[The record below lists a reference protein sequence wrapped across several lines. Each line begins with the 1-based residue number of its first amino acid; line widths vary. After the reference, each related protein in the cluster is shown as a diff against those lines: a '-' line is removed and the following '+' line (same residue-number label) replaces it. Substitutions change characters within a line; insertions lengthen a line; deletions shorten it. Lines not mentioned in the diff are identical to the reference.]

1 MYKKHKFIKNIKKA
15 WYKIK
20 LIDRC
25 LIIVMAILMFQ
36 SIYNLFVNEV
46 NSQDTTT
53 IDVVVRTTSAAI
65 FGYFLSANFIKRPLR
80 KYTNTDVSSNLFIDN
95 NLSPKGQESNQNNI
109 MNVKNTIGFTSE
121 ADNYEKKIPINNNE
135 GFEEGE
141 TSELQIIIA
150 TVICIV
156 ALTVLFVVRN
166 FTTTTSASLGTIS
179 QMRDFVSGCVGFLL
193 GCPKIGRAS
202 CRERV

>member
-1 MYKKHKFIKNIKKA
+1 MYKNHKFIKNIKKA

-65 FGYFLSANFIKRPLR
+65 FGYFLSANFIKKSSR
-80 KYTNTDVSSNLFIDN
+80 KYINTDVSSNIFVDEN
-95 NLSPKGQESNQNNI
+95 SSNKGQGPNTNNI
-109 MNVKNTIGFTSE
+109 MNVKNTIGFTSDT
-121 ADNYEKKIPINNNE
+121 DNYEKKVSVNKIE
-135 GFEEGE
+135 GIEEGE

-150 TVICIV
+150 TVICVV
-156 ALTVLFVVRN
+156 ALIVLFVVRN
-166 FTTTTSASLGTIS
+166 FTTTAPASLGTIS

-193 GCPKIGRAS
+193 GCPSRPD
-202 CRERV
+202 

>member
-36 SIYNLFVNEV
+36 SIYNLFINEV

-65 FGYFLSANFIKRPLR
+65 FGYFLSANFIKRPSR
-80 KYTNTDVSSNLFIDN
+80 KYINTDVSSNLFIDDN
-95 NLSPKGQESNQNNI
+95 STNKVQESNKNNV

-121 ADNYEKKIPINNNE
+121 IDNYENKVPVNKIE
-135 GFEEGE
+135 GTEEGE

-150 TVICIV
+150 TVICVV
-156 ALTVLFVVRN
+156 ALIVLFVVRN
-166 FTTTTSASLGTIS
+166 FTATTPASLGTIS

-193 GCPKIGRAS
+193 GCPSRPD
-202 CRERV
+202 

>member
-109 MNVKNTIGFTSE
+109 MNVKIPL
-121 ADNYEKKIPINNNE
+121 DLLQKLIIMKRKYLLIIMKVLKKEKLVNCK
-135 GFEEGE
+135 
-141 TSELQIIIA
+141 
-150 TVICIV
+150 
-156 ALTVLFVVRN
+156 
-166 FTTTTSASLGTIS
+166 
-179 QMRDFVSGCVGFLL
+179 LL
-193 GCPKIGRAS
+193 
-202 CRERV
+202 

>member
-65 FGYFLSANFIKRPLR
+65 FGYFLSANFIKRPSR
-80 KYTNTDVSSNLFIDN
+80 KYINTDVSSNLFIDDN
-95 NLSPKGQESNQNNI
+95 SSNKAQESSQNNV

-121 ADNYEKKIPINNNE
+121 TDNYEKKAPVNKIE
-135 GFEEGE
+135 SVEEGE

-150 TVICIV
+150 TVICVV
-156 ALTVLFVVRN
+156 ALIVLFVVRN
-166 FTTTTSASLGTIS
+166 FTTVAPASLGTIS

-193 GCPKIGRAS
+193 GCPSRPD
-202 CRERV
+202 

>member
-1 MYKKHKFIKNIKKA
+1 MYKNHKFIKNIKKA

-65 FGYFLSANFIKRPLR
+65 FGYFLSANFIKKSSR
-80 KYTNTDVSSNLFIDN
+80 KYINTDVSSNIFVDEN
-95 NLSPKGQESNQNNI
+95 SSNKGQEPNTNNI
-109 MNVKNTIGFTSE
+109 MNVKNTIGFTSDT
-121 ADNYEKKIPINNNE
+121 DNYEKKVSVNKIE
-135 GFEEGE
+135 GIEEGE

-150 TVICIV
+150 TVICVV
-156 ALTVLFVVRN
+156 ALIVLFVVRN
-166 FTTTTSASLGTIS
+166 FTTTAPASLGTIS

-193 GCPKIGRAS
+193 GCPSKPD
-202 CRERV
+202 

>member
-179 QMRDFVSGCVGFLL
+179 QMRDFVSGCVGFFARLS
-193 GCPKIGRAS
+193 K
-202 CRERV
+202 

>member
-25 LIIVMAILMFQ
+25 LIIVMSILMFQ

-95 NLSPKGQESNQNNI
+95 NLSPKGQESSQNNI

-166 FTTTTSASLGTIS
+166 FKTTTSASLGTIS
-179 QMRDFVSGCVGFLL
+179 QMRDFVSGCVGF
-193 GCPKIGRAS
+193 C
-202 CRERV
+202 

>member
-95 NLSPKGQESNQNNI
+95 NLSPKGQESSQNNI

-166 FTTTTSASLGTIS
+166 FKTTTSASLGTIS
-179 QMRDFVSGCVGFLL
+179 QMRDFVSGCVGF
-193 GCPKIGRAS
+193 C
-202 CRERV
+202 

>member
-65 FGYFLSANFIKRPLR
+65 FGYFLSANFIKRPSR

-95 NLSPKGQESNQNNI
+95 NLSPKGQESSQNNV

-156 ALTVLFVVRN
+156 ALTVLFIVRN
-166 FTTTTSASLGTIS
+166 FTITTSASLGTIS
-179 QMRDFVSGCVGFLL
+179 QMR
-193 GCPKIGRAS
+193 
-202 CRERV
+202 

>member
-1 MYKKHKFIKNIKKA
+1 KHKFIKNIKKA

-65 FGYFLSANFIKRPLR
+65 FGYFL
-80 KYTNTDVSSNLFIDN
+80 
-95 NLSPKGQESNQNNI
+95 
-109 MNVKNTIGFTSE
+109 
-121 ADNYEKKIPINNNE
+121 
-135 GFEEGE
+135 
-141 TSELQIIIA
+141 
-150 TVICIV
+150 
-156 ALTVLFVVRN
+156 
-166 FTTTTSASLGTIS
+166 
-179 QMRDFVSGCVGFLL
+179 
-193 GCPKIGRAS
+193 
-202 CRERV
+202 

>member
-1 MYKKHKFIKNIKKA
+1 MYKKHKIIKNIKKA

-193 GCPKIGRAS
+193 GCPSKPD
-202 CRERV
+202 

>member
-179 QMRDFVSGCVGFLL
+179 QMRDFVSGCVGF
-193 GCPKIGRAS
+193 C
-202 CRERV
+202 

>member
-193 GCPKIGRAS
+193 GCPDYYLIYFLH
-202 CRERV
+202 

>member
-95 NLSPKGQESNQNNI
+95 NLSPKGQESSQNNI

-193 GCPKIGRAS
+193 GCPSKTD
-202 CRERV
+202 

>member
-179 QMRDFVSGCVGFLL
+179 QMRDFVSGCVGSLL
-193 GCPKIGRAS
+193 GCPSKPD
-202 CRERV
+202 

>member
-95 NLSPKGQESNQNNI
+95 NLPPKGQESSQNNI
-109 MNVKNTIGFTSE
+109 MNVKNTI
-121 ADNYEKKIPINNNE
+121 
-135 GFEEGE
+135 
-141 TSELQIIIA
+141 
-150 TVICIV
+150 
-156 ALTVLFVVRN
+156 
-166 FTTTTSASLGTIS
+166 
-179 QMRDFVSGCVGFLL
+179 
-193 GCPKIGRAS
+193 
-202 CRERV
+202 

>member
-1 MYKKHKFIKNIKKA
+1 MYKKHKLIKNIKKA

-36 SIYNLFVNEV
+36 SIYTLFVNEV

-65 FGYFLSANFIKRPLR
+65 FGYFLSANFIKRPSR
-80 KYTNTDVSSNLFIDN
+80 KYINTDVSSNLFIDDN
-95 NLSPKGQESNQNNI
+95 SANKGQESNQNNV

-121 ADNYEKKIPINNNE
+121 TDNYENKVSVNKIE
-135 GFEEGE
+135 GIEEGE

-150 TVICIV
+150 TVICVV
-156 ALTVLFVVRN
+156 ALIVLFIVRN
-166 FTTTTSASLGTIS
+166 FTTIAPASLGTIS

-193 GCPKIGRAS
+193 GCPSRPD
-202 CRERV
+202 

>member
-1 MYKKHKFIKNIKKA
+1 MYKKRKFIKNIKKA

-36 SIYNLFVNEV
+36 SIYTLFVNEV

-65 FGYFLSANFIKRPLR
+65 FGYFLSANFIKRPSR
-80 KYTNTDVSSNLFIDN
+80 KYINTDVSSNLFIDDN
-95 NLSPKGQESNQNNI
+95 SSNKGQESSQNNV

-121 ADNYEKKIPINNNE
+121 TDNYENKVSVNKIE
-135 GFEEGE
+135 GIEEGE

-150 TVICIV
+150 TVICVI
-156 ALTVLFVVRN
+156 ALIVLFIVRN
-166 FTTTTSASLGTIS
+166 FATIAPASLGTIS

-193 GCPKIGRAS
+193 GCPSRPD
-202 CRERV
+202 

>member
-193 GCPKIGRAS
+193 GCPNKPD
-202 CRERV
+202 

>member
-1 MYKKHKFIKNIKKA
+1 MYKKRKFIKNIKKA

-36 SIYNLFVNEV
+36 SIYTLFVNEV

-65 FGYFLSANFIKRPLR
+65 FGYFLSANFIKRPSR
-80 KYTNTDVSSNLFIDN
+80 KYINTDVSSNLFIDDN
-95 NLSPKGQESNQNNI
+95 SSNKGQESSQNNV

-121 ADNYEKKIPINNNE
+121 IDNYENKVSVNKIE
-135 GFEEGE
+135 GIEEGE

-150 TVICIV
+150 TVICVI
-156 ALTVLFVVRN
+156 ALIVLFIVRN
-166 FTTTTSASLGTIS
+166 FATIAPASLGTIS

-193 GCPKIGRAS
+193 GCPSRPD
-202 CRERV
+202 

>member
-1 MYKKHKFIKNIKKA
+1 MYKNHKFIKNIKKA

-65 FGYFLSANFIKRPLR
+65 FGYFLSANFIKKSSR
-80 KYTNTDVSSNLFIDN
+80 KYINTDVSSNIFVDEN
-95 NLSPKGQESNQNNI
+95 SSNKGQEPNTNNI
-109 MNVKNTIGFTSE
+109 MNVKNTIGFTSDT
-121 ADNYEKKIPINNNE
+121 DNYEKKVSVNKIE
-135 GFEEGE
+135 GIEEGE

-150 TVICIV
+150 TVICVV
-156 ALTVLFVVRN
+156 ALIVLFVVRN
-166 FTTTTSASLGTIS
+166 FTTTAPASLGTIS

-193 GCPKIGRAS
+193 GCPSRPD
-202 CRERV
+202 

>member
-1 MYKKHKFIKNIKKA
+1 MSMYKKHKFIKNIKQA

-65 FGYFLSANFIKRPLR
+65 FGYFLSVNFIKRPSR
-80 KYTNTDVSSNLFIDN
+80 KYINTDVSSNFFIDN
-95 NLSPKGQESNQNNI
+95 NLSKKSQESSQNNV

-121 ADNYEKKIPINNNE
+121 TDNYEKKIPTNNTE
-135 GFEEGE
+135 DFEDGD
-141 TSELQIIIA
+141 TSELQIVIA
-150 TVICIV
+150 TVICVV

-193 GCPKIGRAS
+193 GCPSRPD
-202 CRERV
+202 

>member
-1 MYKKHKFIKNIKKA
+1 MYKNYKFIKNIKKA

-65 FGYFLSANFIKRPLR
+65 FGYFLSANFIKKSSR
-80 KYTNTDVSSNLFIDN
+80 KYINTDVSSNIFVDEN
-95 NLSPKGQESNQNNI
+95 SSNKGQEPNTNNL
-109 MNVKNTIGFTSE
+109 MYVKNTIGFTSDT
-121 ADNYEKKIPINNNE
+121 DNYEKKVSVNKVE
-135 GFEEGE
+135 GIEEGE

-150 TVICIV
+150 TVICVV
-156 ALTVLFVVRN
+156 ALIVLFVVRN
-166 FTTTTSASLGTIS
+166 FTTTAPASLGTIS

-193 GCPKIGRAS
+193 GCPSKPD
-202 CRERV
+202 

>member
-1 MYKKHKFIKNIKKA
+1 MDKKHKFMKSIKKA

-25 LIIVMAILMFQ
+25 LIIVMAILMFE

-65 FGYFLSANFIKRPLR
+65 FGYFLSANFISRASR
-80 KYTNTDVSSNLFIDN
+80 KVTNTDAYSNVFIDDNSSNK
-95 NLSPKGQESNQNNI
+95 SQEPSQNNI
-109 MNVKNTIGFTSE
+109 MNVKNTIGFALE
-121 ADNYEKKIPINNNE
+121 NDDYQNNDKKVFVNNGE
-135 GFEEGE
+135 DVEEGE
-141 TSELQIIIA
+141 TSDLQIVIA
-150 TVICIV
+150 TVICVV
-156 ALTVLFVVRN
+156 ALVVLFIVRN
-166 FTTTTSASLGTIS
+166 FTTPATASLGTIS

-193 GCPKIGRAS
+193 GCPSKPN
-202 CRERV
+202 

>member
-1 MYKKHKFIKNIKKA
+1 MYKKRKFIKNIKKA

-36 SIYNLFVNEV
+36 SIYTLFVNEV

-65 FGYFLSANFIKRPLR
+65 FGYFLSANFIKRPSR
-80 KYTNTDVSSNLFIDN
+80 KYINTDVSSNLFIDDN
-95 NLSPKGQESNQNNI
+95 SSNKGQESSQNNV

-121 ADNYEKKIPINNNE
+121 TDNYENKVSVNKIE
-135 GFEEGE
+135 GIEEGE

-150 TVICIV
+150 TVICVV
-156 ALTVLFVVRN
+156 ALIVLFIVRN
-166 FTTTTSASLGTIS
+166 FTTIAPASLGTIS

-193 GCPKIGRAS
+193 GCPSRPD
-202 CRERV
+202 

>member
-141 TSELQIIIA
+141 TSEFANYYSYCNLHSSINSTFCCKKFYNYNIS
-150 TVICIV
+150 
-156 ALTVLFVVRN
+156 FFRYY
-166 FTTTTSASLGTIS
+166 FTDERFCLR
-179 QMRDFVSGCVGFLL
+179 MRGFFARLS
-193 GCPKIGRAS
+193 K
-202 CRERV
+202 